1 MLTMGKTVVIVN
13 AGTANEV
20 SESAQDAHVKKAERL
35 LRACSEVKAV
45 EVFDSATEAFERV
58 ARARPS
64 EVNVVLYRTRGLTD
78 EARHLK
84 AVYRGVRVVIMSA
97 GIGGADPQLVW
108 VDKLRLD
115 EPETIN
121 QILG

>member
-1 MLTMGKTVVIVN
+1 MGKTVVIVN
-13 AGTANEV
+13 AGTANGV
-20 SESAQDAHVKKAERL
+20 SERAQDEHVKKAVRI
-35 LRACSEVKAV
+35 LRGRPEIEAIEVV
-45 EVFDSATEAFERV
+45 DSAAEAFERV

-64 EVNVVLYRTRGLTD
+64 EVSVVLYRTKGLTD

-97 GIGGADPQLVW
+97 GIGGSDPQLVW
-108 VDKLRLD
+108 VDKLHLD
-115 EPETIN
+115 EPTTID